1 MKKGIGAAISGIAF
15 VFLAMTVIGFG
26 EIGPM
31 AIWTIFPFVFFII
44 IISIFVVIAKKVQTE
59 QNKGHYHSQ
68 QNYEGEGNLKECIE
82 CHAMMDK
89 DFEYCPK
96 CGASQKDK
104 VICPYC
110 GTENDEMN
118 SICVN
123 CRRFL

>member
-1 MKKGIGAAISGIAF
+1 MKKGIAAAIIGVAF
-15 VFLAMTVIGFG
+15 VFLAMIFISFSEGGFLMMWMVIPF
-26 EIGPM
+26 
-31 AIWTIFPFVFFII
+31 IF
-44 IISIFVVIAKKVQTE
+44 FVVIAMLFTGIVKKAQE
-59 QNKGHYHSQ
+59 AQKNEHYHSQ
-68 QNYEGEGNLKECIE
+68 ENYEGEGNLKECIE